1 MQKKQL
7 ELEEQNQRQLDNHM
21 LQMRREID
29 RNEQLPINL
38 VNVHGSNDSSSEIE
52 GSQWE
57 SNSSEQDKS
66 ISCTGPDGRVNEVP
80 ISIIHKND
88 EEDRIKLESKRSQT
102 RTSSYEL

>member
-29 RNEQLPINL
+29 RNEQQPINL

-57 SNSSEQDKS
+57 SNSS
-66 ISCTGPDGRVNEVP
+66 
-80 ISIIHKND
+80 
-88 EEDRIKLESKRSQT
+88 
-102 RTSSYEL
+102 